1 MKLADQGPGR
11 SNHAI
16 EVERLTK
23 RFGDF
28 TAVDH
33 IDFAVK
39 EGEIFGFLGA
49 NGAGKSTTIRMLCAL
64 LQPTEGTARVGGH
77 DISAAPE
84 KVKETIGYMSQRFSL
99 YEDLTVEENIHFFGK
114 VYGLTDVALRERKA
128 WALTMA
134 NLHGRETSI
143 TGTLPG
149 GWKQRLALGCAVLH
163 RPRIVFLDEPTSG
176 VDPLMRRTFWELI
189 NELSS
194 EGVTVLVTTHFL
206 EEAEYCND
214 LILINAGRIIA
225 KGSPKELKRDH
236 IKTPILEVQ
245 CSNVIEAMEWIEREP
260 WAVETSVF
268 GTNLHVS
275 VSDEK
280 AARSGIR
287 RILKAKGMTLS
298 SLDRITPSLED
309 VFLYLLDRESQ
320 REGTPA

>member
-1 MKLADQGPGR
+1 MD
-11 SNHAI
+11 NYTI
-16 EVERLTK
+16 EVEQLTK

-33 IDFAVK
+33 IDFTVK
-39 EGEIFGFLGA
+39 QGEIFGFLGA

-77 DISAAPE
+77 DITDAPE
-84 KVKETIGYMSQRFSL
+84 RVKESIGYMSQRFSL
-99 YEDLTVEENIHFFGK
+99 YEDLTVEENIHFFGR
-114 VYGLTDVALRERKA
+114 VYGLTDAELRERKA

-176 VDPLMRRTFWELI
+176 VDPLMRRIFWELI
-189 NELSS
+189 NELSG

-214 LILINAGRIIA
+214 LILINAGHIIA

-236 IKTPILEVQ
+236 IKTAILELQ
-245 CSNVIEAMEWIEREP
+245 CSNVIEAMSRIEQQP
-260 WAVETSVF
+260 WALETSVF

-275 VSDEK
+275 VSDELS
-280 AARSGIR
+280 ARSGIR
-287 RILKAKGMTLS
+287 KIMEQNDLKLYS
-298 SLDRITPSLED
+298 IDRITPSLED

-320 REGTPA
+320 QKGTPG